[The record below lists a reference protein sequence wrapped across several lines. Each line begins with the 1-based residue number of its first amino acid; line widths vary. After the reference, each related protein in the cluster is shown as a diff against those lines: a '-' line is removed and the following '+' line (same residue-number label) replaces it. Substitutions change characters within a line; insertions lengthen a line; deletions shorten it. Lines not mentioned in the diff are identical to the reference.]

1 MEVKTAMQRALENHQ
16 QLPQVEQKDVQ
27 IEEAGKDSPCG
38 FWGRAASPLC

>member
-27 IEEAGKDSPCG
+27 IKEAGKDSPCG
-38 FWGRAASPLC
+38 SWGRAASPLC